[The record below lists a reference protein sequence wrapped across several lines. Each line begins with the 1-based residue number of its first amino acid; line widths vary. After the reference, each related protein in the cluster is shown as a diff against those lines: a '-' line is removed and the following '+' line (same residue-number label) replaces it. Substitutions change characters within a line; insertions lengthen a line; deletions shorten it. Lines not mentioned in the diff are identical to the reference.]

1 MMNKVGICA
10 AFVVDGLLLALLVSL
25 AGCAGAGGQAPLRA
39 PVYGVGELQ
48 AGDAVTVTVTGRDVV
63 LDIRSEKGIGSA
75 EIEQAAGGA
84 PASLTLR
91 FHLAGLEE
99 LRFSYADVQVTVHV
113 SSLAEGG
120 VREEMG
126 PPGGEPQ
133 PIGPDSAYWMAVRLP
148 AGGRIPLIGG
158 AIELAAPRAFLEGDA
173 RGFSLRWIDF
183 YR

>member
-1 MMNKVGICA
+1 MNKIGICA
-10 AFVVDGLLLALLVSL
+10 AFAVDGLLLALLLSL
-25 AGCAGAGGQAPLRA
+25 TGCAGGQTPAPA
-39 PVYGVGELQ
+39 YCVGELP
-48 AGDAVTVTVTGRDVV
+48 AGDAVTVTVTGRDVL
-63 LDIRSEKGIGSA
+63 LDIRSDTGIGSA
-75 EIEQAAGGA
+75 EVKHVAGGA

-91 FHLAGLEE
+91 FRLAGLEE

-126 PPGGEPQ
+126 PPGGEAQ

-148 AGGRIPLIGG
+148 EGQRIPLTGG
-158 AIELAAPRAFLEGDA
+158 AIEIAAPRAFLGGDA
-173 RGFSLRWIDF
+173 RDFSLRWIDF